1 MNEVKKTINQDAVIV
16 LLAYNY
22 GPYRFGY
29 SYDIT
34 ISGLGLQSGGAHEI
48 SIIYEFNQRFNIRLG
63 GRRPAIPC
71 SETANPKDSSKKYS
85 GKKRPVF

>member
-1 MNEVKKTINQDAVIV
+1 VL

-34 ISGLGLQSGGAHEI
+34 ISGLGLQSAGAHEI
-48 SIIYEFNQRFNIRLG
+48 SLIYEFNQRLNLRLG
-63 GRRPAIPC
+63 GRRPAVPC
-71 SETANPKDSSKKYS
+71 SATPNPKDSIKKYS
-85 GKKRPVF
+85 AKKRPVF